1 VPQGAAATNRRLRDP
16 IVTETRRFNRFSVVG
31 TTPVGA
37 IRCPPQHS
45 PALRVPDDV
54 EGRRMR
60 MRTTGTRRTAVLAA
74 GLGLTMVLAACG
86 QNAAAPAPSGGGSA
100 PSAAPAG
107 GGVKVGVILPET
119 QSSARWEG
127 FDKPLL
133 TAAMQAEGL
142 DADIQNAQGDE
153 QKFST
158 LADGMISSG
167 VKVLVIA
174 SISSESG
181 AAVAAKAKAQ
191 GIPTI
196 DYDRLSLGGTS
207 DYYVS
212 FDNEKVGAL
221 QGQGMADALKGKQG
235 AQVIEIEGAPT
246 DNNATLFHNGQES
259 VLKPLYD
266 SGALKLVQSQPIPDW
281 DNQVGGTTFEQ
292 ILTKNGGKVDGVV
305 AANDGLAGAVIT
317 VLTKNG
323 LNGQVPVTGQD
334 ATPDGLQA
342 ILRGDQYMTVY
353 KPIKQEA
360 EAAAKLAGALAK
372 GDTAAADGLAT
383 ASVDDT
389 KGNRQVKSVLLT
401 PQSITKDNVKTVITE
416 GQVKAS
422 EICVGNL
429 QATCQQLGIGAS

>member
-1 VPQGAAATNRRLRDP
+1 
-16 IVTETRRFNRFSVVG
+16 
-31 TTPVGA
+31 
-37 IRCPPQHS
+37 
-45 PALRVPDDV
+45 
-54 EGRRMR
+54 
-60 MRTTGTRRTAVLAA
+60 MRTRTTTARRTAVLAA
-74 GLGLTMVLAACG
+74 GLGLTMALAACG
-86 QNAAAPAPSGGGSA
+86 QNAAAPSTSGGASA
-100 PSAAPAG
+100 ASAAPAG
-107 GGVKVGVILPET
+107 AVKVGVILPET

-212 FDNEKVGAL
+212 FDNTKVGTL
-221 QGQGMADALKGKQG
+221 QGQGLADALKDKQG
-235 AQVIEIEGAPT
+235 AQVIEIAGAPT
-246 DNNATLFHNGQES
+246 DNNATLFSDGANS

-266 SGALKLVQSQPIPDW
+266 SGALKLVQKQAIPDW

-292 ILTKNGGKVDGVV
+292 ILTGNGGRVDGVL

-317 VLTKNG
+317 VLTKYG

-334 ATPDGLQA
+334 ATADGLQA

-360 EAAAKLAGALAK
+360 DAAAKLTSALAK
-372 GDTAAADGLAT
+372 GDTAAADALAT
-383 ASVDDT
+383 GSVEDT
-389 KGNRQVKSVLLT
+389 KGSRQVKSVLLT
-401 PQSITKDNVKTVITE
+401 PQSITKDSVKTVIDE

-422 EICVGNL
+422 EVCVGDL
-429 QATCQQLGIGAS
+429 AATCQQLGINAT

>member
-1 VPQGAAATNRRLRDP
+1 MRSTRAAL
-16 IVTETRRFNRFSVVG
+16 V
-31 TTPVGA
+31 
-37 IRCPPQHS
+37 
-45 PALRVPDDV
+45 
-54 EGRRMR
+54 
-60 MRTTGTRRTAVLAA
+60 AA
-74 GLGLTMVLAACG
+74 GLGLALSLAACG
-86 QNAAAPAPSGGGSA
+86 QNAAAPSSSGGGSA
-100 PSAAPAG
+100 TPAAASG
-107 GGVKVGVILPET
+107 AKVGVILPET
-119 QSSARWEG
+119 ASSARWEG

-133 TAAMQAEGL
+133 TQAMQAAGL
-142 DADIQNAQGDE
+142 QADIQNAQGDE

-158 LADGMISSG
+158 LADSMITSQ

-221 QGQGMADALKGKQG
+221 QGQGLADALKGKQG
-235 AQVIEIEGAPT
+235 AHVIEIEGAPT
-246 DNNATLFHNGQES
+246 DNNATLFHNGQET
-259 VLKPLYD
+259 VLKPKYD
-266 SGALKLVQSQPIPDW
+266 SGEYKLVQSQAIPDW

-292 ILTKNGGKVDGVV
+292 ILTGNGGKVDGVV
-305 AANDGLAGAVIT
+305 AANDGLAGAIIT
-317 VLTKNG
+317 VLTKYG

-334 ATPDGLQA
+334 ATADGLQA

-360 EAAAKLAGALAK
+360 DATAKLTAALAK
-372 GDTAAADGLAT
+372 GDTGGANALAT
-383 ASVDDT
+383 GSVNDP

-401 PQSITKDNVKTVITE
+401 PQSITKENVKTVVDE

-422 EICVGNL
+422 EIC
-429 QATCQQLGIGAS
+429 

>member
-1 VPQGAAATNRRLRDP
+1 
-16 IVTETRRFNRFSVVG
+16 
-31 TTPVGA
+31 
-37 IRCPPQHS
+37 
-45 PALRVPDDV
+45 
-54 EGRRMR
+54 
-60 MRTTGTRRTAVLAA
+60 MRTRTTRGRRTAALAT

-86 QNAAAPAPSGGGSA
+86 QNAAAPSSGGGAS
-100 PSAAPAG
+100 SAAPAA
-107 GGVKVGVILPET
+107 GVKVGVILPET
-119 QSSARWEG
+119 ATSARWEG

-133 TAAMQAEGL
+133 TAAMKAEGL
-142 DADIQNAQGDE
+142 DADIENAQGDE

-167 VKVLVIA
+167 VKVLVLA

-221 QGQGMADALKGKQG
+221 QGQGLVQGLQGKTKP
-235 AQVIEIEGAPT
+235 QVIEIEGAPT

-259 VLKPLYD
+259 VLKPKYD
-266 SGALKLVQSQPIPDW
+266 SGDFKLVRSQPIPNW
-281 DNQVGGTTFEQ
+281 DNQAGGTTFEQ
-292 ILTKNGGKVDGVV
+292 ILTGNGGKVDGVV
-305 AANDGLAGAVIT
+305 AANDGLAGAIIT
-317 VLTKNG
+317 VLTKYG
-323 LNGQVPVTGQD
+323 LNGQVAVTGQD

-360 EAAAKLAGALAK
+360 DSTAKLAAALAK
-372 GDTAAADGLAT
+372 GDTATADGLAT
-383 ASVDDT
+383 GSVNDP
-389 KGNRQVKSVLLT
+389 KGNRQVKSVLLP
-401 PQSITKDNVKTVITE
+401 PQLITKQNVKTVIDE
-416 GQVKAS
+416 GAVKAS
-422 EICVGNL
+422 EVCVGDL
-429 QATCQQLGIGAS
+429 QATCQQLGINAS

>member
-1 VPQGAAATNRRLRDP
+1 
-16 IVTETRRFNRFSVVG
+16 
-31 TTPVGA
+31 
-37 IRCPPQHS
+37 
-45 PALRVPDDV
+45 
-54 EGRRMR
+54 
-60 MRTTGTRRTAVLAA
+60 MRTRTTATRRTAAVWAA

-86 QNAAAPAPSGGGSA
+86 QNTAAPSSGGGQQSAAAPAA
-100 PSAAPAG
+100 DAI
-107 GGVKVGVILPET
+107 KVGVILPET
-119 QSSARWEG
+119 ESSARWEG

-133 TAAMQAEGL
+133 QQAMQAEGL
-142 DADIQNAQGDE
+142 APDIQNAQGDE

-174 SISSESG
+174 SITSESG

-212 FDNEKVGAL
+212 FDNEKVGEL
-221 QGQGMADALKGKQG
+221 QGQGLVQGLQGKTNPQI
-235 AQVIEIEGAPT
+235 IEIEGAPT
-246 DNNATLFHNGQES
+246 DNNATLFYNGQQR
-259 VLKPLYD
+259 VLKPKYD
-266 SGALKLVQSQPIPDW
+266 SGEYKLVQSQRIEDW
-281 DNQVGGTTFEQ
+281 DNQIGGTTFEQ
-292 ILTKNGGKVDGVV
+292 ILTGNGGKVEGVV

-317 VLTKNG
+317 VLTKYG

-360 EAAAKLAGALAK
+360 DATAKLTAALAK
-372 GDTAAADGLAT
+372 GDTAAADALAT
-383 ASVDDT
+383 DT
-389 KGNRQVKSVLLT
+389 VADPKGNRQVKSALLE
-401 PQSITKDNVKTVITE
+401 PQLITRDNVKKVIDD

-422 EICVGNL
+422 EVCVAETN
-429 QATCQQLGIGAS
+429 AACQELAISAG